1 MEKPEKENLKLE
13 LELEKDIDIFRQK
26 LKEEKEKKLKIF
38 DEFYLEFSEKQVE
51 NSAKIL
57 INYMENTLE
66 LYKKQKE
73 RVENFWFTESSK
85 LFLENLRIE
94 SIKKIKDSFEKFKND
109 EINKEIRKKY
119 IENIF
124 EIYEKVLSEIE
135 K

>member
-73 RVENFWFTESSK
+73 RVENFWFTKSSK

>member
-57 INYMENTLE
+57 INYMENTLD

-94 SIKKIKDSFEKFKND
+94 SIKKIKNSFEKFKND